1 MKECSPFRFTAQKL
15 NQNNE
20 TLSSSGEPQDTIEE
34 ASPEEIEQLKLWKS
48 EKGID
53 MKIVN
58 KILYALLGERRA
70 IRKVMD
76 DFKIATETKV
86 TCLLDIVAK
95 LNSCKTSKFFY
106 DGLEW
111 TVVSR
116 YGELCLAFKQ
126 FTDDDI
132 KLYRENL
139 CYMDLSEDLKDKIL
153 TPPNLFK
160 YENIQ
165 INTANLGS
173 NNIATVKSN
182 MALRAL
188 RFNIKEAEKIK
199 IALTK
204 FDGPSGI
211 QNIES
216 EKIKYL
222 RNLKKNVHSAG
233 IYKFAIHSTNEV
245 NASLLIDHNENCVTM
260 DGKNICEFTI
270 MTRENNPSCIRNQL

>member
-1 MKECSPFRFTAQKL
+1 MKECSPFRFTAQKS

-20 TLSSSGEPQDTIEE
+20 TLSSLGDPQDATEE
-34 ASPEEIEQLKLWKS
+34 ATPEEIEQLKLWKS

-58 KILYALLGERRA
+58 KILYSLLGQRRA

-76 DFKIATETKV
+76 DFKIATESKGS
-86 TCLLDIVAK
+86 CLLDIVAK
-95 LNSCKTSKFFY
+95 LNCCKNSKFFY

-116 YGELCLAFKQ
+116 YGELCLAFNQ

-132 KLYRENL
+132 KLFKENL
-139 CYMDLSEDLKDKIL
+139 CYMDLSEDLKNKIL

-165 INTANLGS
+165 ITTANLGS
-173 NNIATVKSN
+173 NSITTVKSN
-182 MALRAL
+182 MALRTL
-188 RFNIKEAEKIK
+188 RFNIKEAARIK
-199 IALTK
+199 IALSK

-222 RNLKKNVHSAG
+222 RNLQKNVHSAG

-245 NASLLIDHNENCVTM
+245 TSA
-260 DGKNICEFTI
+260 
-270 MTRENNPSCIRNQL
+270 